1 MMKITV
7 KLFASLGAY
16 APDKKSARPFPF
28 EIEEGATLK
37 KLIQKLDIP
46 EEIVKLKFV
55 NGRTRNFD
63 YPLKTGDEV
72 GFFPPI
78 GGG

>member
-1 MMKITV
+1 MMEITV
-7 KLFASLGAY
+7 KLFASLGEY
-16 APDKKSARPFPF
+16 APDEESARPFRW

-37 KLIQKLDIP
+37 RLIENLDIP
-46 EEIVKLKFV
+46 EEFVKLKFV

-72 GFFPPI
+72 GFFPPV